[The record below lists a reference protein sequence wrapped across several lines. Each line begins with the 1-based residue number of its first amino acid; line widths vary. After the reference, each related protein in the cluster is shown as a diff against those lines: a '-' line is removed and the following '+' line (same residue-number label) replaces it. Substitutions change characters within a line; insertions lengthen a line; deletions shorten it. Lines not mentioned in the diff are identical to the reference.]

1 MSGESVVYGYIK
13 DWLVQDRE
21 RQLGRA
27 EHNRRVLGSLPHAE
41 AWELLHRDMFAA
53 SHPQDQLLPVSQVIH
68 FAATYRSV
76 EYEWSTWVGQFEAV
90 LKCLY
95 WSTAVVHLEAEY
107 HGSHR
112 FSWQSDSYELLTP
125 EQQLGMRCVWE
136 HERGPVL

>member
-68 FAATYRSV
+68 FTPYASGM
-76 EYEWSTWVGQFEAV
+76 EWSTWVGQFEAV

-95 WSTAVVHLEAEY
+95 WSTAAGFEASIMA
-107 HGSHR
+107 H
-112 FSWQSDSYELLTP
+112 T
-125 EQQLGMRCVWE
+125 V
-136 HERGPVL
+136 